1 MHRPNLLASVLV
13 AVTIVAAPL
22 RGAAAPADGA
32 PSGGHPETTTAAE
45 GPDALSDAAVAAFK
59 AREYDKAVDL
69 FQQAYALDPQPN
81 YLFNIGRVYEEK
93 GDLEKAVANYQEFV
107 KQPGVDLEARENAT
121 ARLKVLRQTLAELRE
136 DAEPEAKPDATPID
150 PGPSPA
156 EEAAAAK
163 KRKMRIAGY
172 SLLGVGGGALVIG
185 AVFGGLALGKS
196 NDAKDAAFVD
206 DKLSLRQEAKGR
218 AAVGDGLLITGGV
231 LAAAG
236 LALVLATLG
245 KGRAKAGTDTA
256 AGRVRRGLAL
266 RPALGP
272 TGAGRWGAALSLG
285 GSF

>member
-1 MHRPNLLASVLV
+1 MHRTNPLVSALVAALV
-13 AVTIVAAPL
+13 AVTVVAAPL
-22 RGAAAPADGA
+22 HATAAPAEGAEAAAPAGA
-32 PSGGHPETTTAAE
+32 
-45 GPDALSDAAVAAFK
+45 DALSDAAVAAFK

-69 FQQAYALDPQPN
+69 FQQAYSLDPQPN

-121 ARLKVLRQTLAELRE
+121 ARLKVLRQTLDQLRE
-136 DAEPEAKPDATPID
+136 DAEPEAKPDTTPVAE
-150 PGPSPA
+150 GPTPA
-156 EEAAAAK
+156 EQAAAAK

-185 AVFGGLALGKS
+185 AVFGGLAVGKS

-245 KGRAKAGTDTA
+245 KGRGKAGTDTA
-256 AGRVRRGLAL
+256 ASRVRRGLAV

-272 TGAGRWGAALSLG
+272 TGAGRWGAGLSLG